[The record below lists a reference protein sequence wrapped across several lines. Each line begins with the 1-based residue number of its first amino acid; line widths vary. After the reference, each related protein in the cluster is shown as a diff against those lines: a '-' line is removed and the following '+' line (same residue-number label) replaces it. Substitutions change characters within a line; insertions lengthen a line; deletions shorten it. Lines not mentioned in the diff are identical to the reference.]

1 MLFQADTLDGNA
13 TADRIGPNAHDGNLE
28 SHSES
33 CARVCAYG
41 RPATQHDSIRSKPVL
56 SFSPEGP
63 RDSNVTTRVRE
74 R

>member
-1 MLFQADTLDGNA
+1 MQ
-13 TADRIGPNAHDGNLE
+13 RSIVGPNVHDGNLE

-33 CARVCAYG
+33 CAYG
-41 RPATQHDSIRSKPVL
+41 RLATQHDSIRSKPVP

-63 RDSNVTTRVRE
+63 RDSNVTTHVRE

>member
-1 MLFQADTLDGNA
+1 MGMQRL
-13 TADRIGPNAHDGNLE
+13 IVGPNAHDGNLE
-28 SHSES
+28 SRSES
-33 CARVCAYG
+33 RVYG
-41 RPATQHDSIRSKPVL
+41 RPATQHDSIRSKPVP